1 MPAVYIFYG
10 SRRQGKVK
18 WTQVNYMSSF
28 IFSLII
34 GLNILAVYEYKKDES
49 VLVSG
54 PRNMD

>member
-1 MPAVYIFYG
+1 VTAFYILYG

-18 WTQVNYMSSF
+18 WTQVNYMLVF

-34 GLNILAVYEYKKDES
+34 RLSIVAMCEYEKDES

-54 PRNMD
+54 PRNVD